1 MKASRFHLNLVVW
14 ILLLNCSV
22 FQAIAIAQGEGMA
35 ATEEFVIKQ
44 ISVED
49 GLISNYV
56 SKTISDA
63 NNLKYFATE
72 GGISRYDGYSFK
84 TYRPGSAYPHLLNE
98 NIETLFK
105 DKDNNIWIGTKS
117 GGLSMLDVSRDR
129 ITNFNDIFKLKSES
143 QLRVMS
149 LNQDARGFIW
159 VGTWSNGIF
168 VIDPSS
174 RRVINHFI
182 FRTPILTIIK
192 DSANNIWFVAGYEL
206 IKAGQQQDQLTRYR
220 LPNVLSSLVEDTQR
234 GKIWAVGN
242 KNIDVHLF
250 SLDLATQSI
259 EEHPVNFQAQFVR
272 SITIDRKKRIWLGS
286 WGDGLYISDP
296 AVSHFQRINTNPDG
310 SHFNDVNNSS
320 ILDIDIDQNEIAWLG
335 TAHGGVL
342 MLYPNK
348 GFRFISHHTVSGTR
362 DHNAISIHPSAD
374 LQLFLGTLA
383 EGLSVQKTEGVFSSV
398 PNIPKTRIN
407 VIAEKGKYLFVG
419 TNKGLVIVEDRNF
432 NQALYKFPTEKITAV
447 CLDREQNLWIGTQQ
461 TGLKVSNLKTD
472 PQLDHPKVYTET
484 GQGRYYLENN
494 RINKIIEDEAGKIW
508 LATYSGLNLY
518 NPESQR
524 FISHKEL
531 VNFKLP
537 SVIINDLYVKRKT
550 LYLAT
555 PAGLLDLKQQG
566 HKLRLQT
573 IYDTQNGLINDFICA
588 IEEDDNGNIWLS
600 STTALTRFDPFK
612 QTFINYDKANG
623 IRVKSFHIGSSGK
636 DQEGNLYFGGSN
648 GLVQFNPNQLAE
660 HNHAPHIV
668 FTDLIVNNT
677 NLNVGDNVGGRTLLY
692 RDINYTQKLDLGYKQ
707 NHLTLF
713 FAANDFLGTDNVIY
727 QYRMPGFQDEW
738 IHTRNRNEISFTG
751 LNPGRYEL
759 QIRASRDRQN
769 WSAIRS
775 LRIDVDSPPW
785 ATWYAYTLYA
795 LLAIGIG
802 VLINY
807 VSTRQARLEA
817 ELRIAQ
823 IEKEKEHDLNE
834 AKISFFTNISHEFRT
849 PLTLILSPVTE
860 MLSDLKIKAE
870 IRNKMILVENNAKK
884 LLNLINQLLD
894 FRKSEYGLLQ
904 LNVEKTDFV
913 AFAKEVYLSFKDIA
927 KTKGI
932 RYKFKT
938 ELEHCSLIFDRDK
951 MEIVLCNLISNAFK
965 YTRDGG
971 TITVHLYQNEGL
983 LHIEVHDNGI
993 GLSEED
999 AAKVFDRFYQVRSA
1013 ATAKMVGSGIGLA
1026 FTKTIID
1033 LHHGHIFVKSVP
1045 EKETCFTVQLRLN
1058 NPYLQQDEAP
1068 ITPENLET
1076 SSSEDYLGTLPTE
1089 WLPLPNS
1096 LEVDAD
1102 VKKETVLIVDDNE
1115 DIRKYL
1121 HSLLNDEFRILEA
1134 ENGLGALP
1142 IAKTELPDLI
1152 ISDIMMPEMDGITFC
1167 QEIKSQIATSHIPI
1181 ILLTARTSVVY
1192 EVNGLETGADDYV
1205 TKPFNPLIIKTRIHN
1220 ILENRRKLRAYF
1232 LNRVRFEPDSQ
1243 EINDGNNLDE
1253 VFVENA
1259 IKLVNDN
1266 IAHENFGVDVLAQEL
1281 FMSQSTLYRKIKSL
1295 TGLSITGFIRSVRL
1309 KKAAQLILSDDLKLS
1324 QIAFEVGFNDYK
1336 YFRQSFQQQ
1345 FGCLPSDYKAVM
1357 LNNLKKSDV

>member
-1 MKASRFHLNLVVW
+1 MKALRFRFKVVVW
-14 ILLLNCSV
+14 MLLLNCSAQLSLA
-22 FQAIAIAQGEGMA
+22 QAGTVAS
-35 ATEEFVIKQ
+35 TEEFVIKQ

-63 NNLKYFATE
+63 DNLKYFATE

-84 TYRPGSAYPHLLNE
+84 TYRPGSVYPQLLNE

-117 GGLSMLDVSRDR
+117 GGLSMLDLSHDR
-129 ITNFNDIFKLKSES
+129 ISNFNAIFKLKSES

-159 VGTWSNGIF
+159 VGTWSNGVF
-168 VIDPSS
+168 VIDPLKKKVIEHFPSS
-174 RRVINHFI
+174 
-182 FRTPILTIIK
+182 TPILTLIK
-192 DSANNIWFVAGYEL
+192 DEANTIWFVAGFEL
-206 IKAGQQQDQLTRYR
+206 IKAGQPEDQPTRFR
-220 LPNVLSSLVEDTQR
+220 LPHAMNSLVEDTQR
-234 GKIWAVGN
+234 GKIWMVGN
-242 KNIDVHLF
+242 KGTDVHLL
-250 SLDLATQSI
+250 SLDVATQSI

-286 WGDGLYISDP
+286 WGNGLYISDP
-296 AVSHFQRINTNPDG
+296 SVAHFQHINTNPDG
-310 SHFNDVNNSS
+310 SNFNDVNNST
-320 ILDIDIDQNEIAWLG
+320 ILDIEIDQNEIAWLG

-348 GFRFISHHTVSGTR
+348 GFHFITQQSTTGTN
-362 DHNAISIHPSAD
+362 DHNAIAIHQSKD
-374 LQLFLGTLA
+374 QHLFLGTLA
-383 EGLSVQKTEGVFSSV
+383 QGLSIQQEDGLFSPV
-398 PNIPKTRIN
+398 PKVPKTRIN
-407 VIAEKGKYLFVG
+407 VIAENGSYLFIG
-419 TNKGLVIVEDRNF
+419 TNKGLLIVRDRNF
-432 NQALYKFPTEKITAV
+432 DRALLKFPNEKITAV

-461 TGLKVSNLKTD
+461 TGLKVSNLKSD
-472 PQLDHPKVYTET
+472 PTLDQPKLYTET

-494 RINKIIEDEAGKIW
+494 RINNIIEDENGDIW
-508 LATYSGLNLY
+508 LATYSGINRY
-518 NPESQR
+518 QRENQR
-524 FISHKEL
+524 FIGHKEL
-531 VNFKLP
+531 ISHKLP
-537 SVIINDLYVKRKT
+537 SVIINDLYIKGKT

-555 PAGLLDLKQQG
+555 PAGLIDLRQKNG
-566 HKLRLQT
+566 KLTLAER
-573 IYDTQNGLINDFICA
+573 YDTQNGLINDFICA

-612 QTFINYDKANG
+612 KTFINYDKASG
-623 IRVKSFHIGSSGK
+623 LRVKSFHIGSSCK
-636 DQEGNLYFGGSN
+636 DQAGNLYFGGSN

-668 FTDLIVNNT
+668 FTDVIVNNT
-677 NLNVGDNVGGRTLLY
+677 NLNVGDNVGGRILLHQ
-692 RDINYTQKLDLGYKQ
+692 DINYSEKLELGYKQ
-707 NHLTLF
+707 NHLTLL

-738 IHTRNRNEISFTG
+738 IHTRSRNEISFTG
-751 LNPGRYEL
+751 LNPGDYEL

-769 WSAIRS
+769 WSSIRS
-775 LRIDVDSPPW
+775 LRIEVDSPPW

-807 VSTRQARLEA
+807 ISTRQARLEA

-849 PLTLILSPVTE
+849 PLTLILSPVME
-860 MLSDLKIKAE
+860 LLSDLKIKAE

-904 LNVEKTDFV
+904 LNVENSDFV
-913 AFAKEVYLSFKDIA
+913 AFAKEVYLSFKDLA

-932 RYKFKT
+932 NYKFKT
-938 ELEHCSLIFDRDK
+938 ELEHSSLLFDRDK
-951 MEIVLCNLISNAFK
+951 MELVLCNLISNAFK
-965 YTRDGG
+965 YSRNGG
-971 TITVHLYQNEGL
+971 TIGVHLFLKEDFLN
-983 LHIEVHDNGI
+983 IEVRDNGI

-1026 FTKTIID
+1026 FTKTIIE
-1033 LHHGHIFVKSVP
+1033 LHQGNILVKSIP
-1045 EKETCFTVQLRLN
+1045 EKETCFTVQLLLN
-1058 NPYLQQDEAP
+1058 NPYLEGIEPVRVEKMEASAQ
-1068 ITPENLET
+1068 ENYLE
-1076 SSSEDYLGTLPTE
+1076 SLAEE

-1096 LEVDAD
+1096 LEVAAD
-1102 VKKETVLIVDDNE
+1102 VKKESILIVDDNE

-1121 HSLLNDEFRILEA
+1121 HGLLKDEFRVLEA
-1134 ENGLGALP
+1134 ENGVTALQL
-1142 IAKTELPDLI
+1142 AKAELPDLI

-1167 QEIKSQIATSHIPI
+1167 QEIKSQILTSHIPI

-1232 LNRVRFEPDSQ
+1232 LNRVRFEPDNQ
-1243 EINDGNNLDE
+1243 EINEGNNLDE
-1253 VFVENA
+1253 AFVENA
-1259 IKLVNDN
+1259 IKLVNDH
-1266 IAHENFGVDVLAQEL
+1266 IADENFGVDALAQEL

-1295 TGLSITGFIRSVRL
+1295 TGLSISAFIRSVRL
-1309 KKAAQLILSDDLKLS
+1309 KKAAQLILSEDLKLS
-1324 QIAFEVGFNDYK
+1324 QVAFEVGFNDYK
-1336 YFRQSFQQQ
+1336 YFRLSFQQQ

-1357 LNNLKKSDV
+1357 LNNLKKSDELA